1 MDRREFLR
9 SAGRTTLGV
18 AGLSMLGAACT
29 PAGARRAPAAST
41 AFDGPPADGDWSA
54 FGRSLAGKLI
64 RPGDPAYP
72 TAKQLFDPRFDYLHP
87 AAIAECRSAS
97 DVQQSI
103 QFARNHGLPFTARSG
118 GHSYA
123 GYSSGSGLVC
133 DVGHLSSVSVNAA
146 AKTATI
152 GAGARLVDIYAVLAQ
167 HGLAF
172 AGGSCPTVGISG
184 LTLGGGQG
192 VLGRKFGLASDN
204 LRSLKIVTAAGD
216 LLTCDATHNSDLFW
230 ACRGGGG
237 GNFGVVT
244 SFTFAVHPVT
254 TLSRFFLSWPWSHA
268 SDVLHAWQS
277 WAPNRPDALWSTCHL
292 HAAVGQPGVSVSGV
306 YVGPQSGL
314 SAQLPS
320 LINAVGAQPTTKQI
334 ASDSV
339 AETMMVE
346 AGCSDLTVAEC
357 HLPTQNQAGK
367 LSRQIE
373 KAKSDFFGHVL
384 PPAGVQAVVDA
395 IDARLHD
402 PALQT
407 GGGVLIDAYGGALNR
422 PAQDATAFVHRDQL
436 FLAQYFTTWSTSTA
450 KSTVNATLKWL
461 SDFAHTMRPYASG
474 QAYQNYIDPDRGDWE
489 HAYYGS
495 NLSRLRHV
503 KSTYDPHGFFHFRQ
517 SIPPA

>member
-9 SAGRTTLGV
+9 SAGRTALGV
-18 AGLSMLGAACT
+18 AGLSALGVACSSPALVPSIAA
-29 PAGARRAPAAST
+29 AGRRLPPDT
-41 AFDGPPADGDWSA
+41 AWSA

-72 TAKQLFDPRFDYLHP
+72 KAKQLYDPRFDYLHP
-87 AAIAECRSAS
+87 AAIAECTSAS

-103 QFARNHGLPFTARSG
+103 QFARNHGLHFTARSG

-133 DVGHLSSVSVNAA
+133 DVGHLRSISVNAA
-146 AKTATI
+146 ARTVTI
-152 GAGARLVDIYAVLAQ
+152 GAGARLVDVYAALGS

-204 LRSLKIVTAAGD
+204 LRSLKIVTAGGD
-216 LLTCDATHNSDLFW
+216 LLTCDGTHNSDLFW

-244 SFTFAVHPVT
+244 SFTFAVHPVQ

-268 SDVLHAWQS
+268 HDVLAAWQS
-277 WAPNRPDALWSTCHL
+277 WAPHRPDALWSTCHL
-292 HAAVGQPGVSVSGV
+292 HAAVGQPAVSVSGV
-306 YVGPQSGL
+306 YVGSQSGL
-314 SAQLPS
+314 GAQLPS
-320 LINAVGAQPTTKQI
+320 LIGAVGSQPTTRQV
-334 ASDSV
+334 ASDPV

-357 HLPTQNQAGK
+357 HLPTQNPAGK

-373 KAKSDFFGHVL
+373 KAKSDFFAHVL
-384 PPAGVQAVVDA
+384 PSAGVQAVVDA

-422 PAQDATAFVHRDQL
+422 PAAGATAFVHRNQL
-436 FLAQYFTTWSTSTA
+436 FLAQYFTTWSTSTPR
-450 KSTVNATLKWL
+450 STVNATLHWL
-461 SDFAHTMRPYASG
+461 SDFAHAMRQYASG
-474 QAYQNYIDPDRGDWE
+474 QAYQNYIDPDRGDWQ

-495 NLSRLRHV
+495 NLPRLRHV